1 MARKSKKHPYIDLIC
16 KPSRDTVGYIRLSV
30 QDKDSSGSVENQ
42 KLIIE
47 EWGRQHQTPIMHY
60 YIDNGFSGNRFDRP
74 AFQQLIQDILAGK
87 IECIVVKDL
96 SRLGRDHITVGYHL
110 EIFFPRQRVRFVSVN
125 DQFDTIDGITNQ
137 NKEVPIQSRVRIPF
151 INLFNEQVSIET
163 KIKVK
168 ELLNMKA
175 QRGEFIGPRAPFGY
189 QKSRENPDRL
199 IPDRQRLFIIQKIF
213 EMAASGTGVTG
224 IVRYLNERG
233 LPTPIQY
240 ARSNGLSGNYD
251 DSDGNWNSRS
261 VKYILTNRTYTGML
275 VQGKEKRAVEATHE
289 PLVDSETFD
298 VIQKAFQARAYN
310 VVSKRQSADNILKGK
325 VICGCCGGK
334 MQRKR
339 GTNHADWQKSFR
351 C

>member
-1 MARKSKKHPYIDLIC
+1 M
-16 KPSRDTVGYIRLSV
+16 
-30 QDKDSSGSVENQ
+30 
-42 KLIIE
+42 
-47 EWGRQHQTPIMHY
+47 
-60 YIDNGFSGNRFDRP
+60 
-74 AFQQLIQDILAGK
+74 
-87 IECIVVKDL
+87 
-96 SRLGRDHITVGYHL
+96 
-110 EIFFPRQRVRFVSVN
+110 
-125 DQFDTIDGITNQ
+125 
-137 NKEVPIQSRVRIPF
+137 
-151 INLFNEQVSIET
+151 FNEQVSIEA

-168 ELLNMKA
+168 ESLDMKA